1 MVPSCLSPNL
11 AFILSYIHFR
21 PGIALSLGRRIRPGS
36 FLQGARSQVSE
47 AGWTMCLDHALIW
60 ERNIRDPVPSWA
72 AFTYHL
78 FRFYLG
84 SLLARETFA
93 CTSVPTVTRTRP
105 LLHPQGREEPLK
117 SFKQDSDMNMTLFLE
132 IAWAAVWD
140 WLKEQQ
146 RETEASSG
154 PHGRPPGISPFPWYL
169 LDLFSHEERM
179 LCISVKVSELTKYMI
194 SPTLPSLIFATT
206 PWDRINSISPFYSW
220 KQRVS
225 EKLSI
230 YLGSHCL

>member
-1 MVPSCLSPNL
+1 MIPSCLSPNP

-36 FLQGARSQVSE
+36 FLWGAQPQIS
-47 AGWTMCLDHALIW
+47 GWLNNVLGPSIHLRQDH
-60 ERNIRDPVPSWA
+60 IRDPVPSWA
-72 AFTYHL
+72 DFTYRL

-84 SLLARETFA
+84 SLLAQETLA
-93 CTSVPTVTRTRP
+93 CTSVPEVTCTRP
-105 LLHPQGREEPLK
+105 LLHPQAGEEPLK
-117 SFKQDSDMNMTLFLE
+117 GFKQDSDRNMTLFLE

-169 LDLFSHEERM
+169 LDLSSHEERM
-179 LCISVKVSELTKYMI
+179 LCISIKISEFTKCTI
-194 SPTLPSLIFATT
+194 SPTLPPLILQQLPET
-206 PWDRINSISPFYSW
+206 
-220 KQRVS
+220 
-225 EKLSI
+225 E
-230 YLGSHCL
+230 